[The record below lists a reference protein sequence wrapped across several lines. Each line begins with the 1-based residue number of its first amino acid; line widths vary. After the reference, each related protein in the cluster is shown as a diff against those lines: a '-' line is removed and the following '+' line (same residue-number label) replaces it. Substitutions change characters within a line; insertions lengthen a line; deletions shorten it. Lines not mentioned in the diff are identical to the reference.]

1 MNYREF
7 TERVYNYKHGLTN
20 SAESQNIQHSSKEE
34 NNVLGENNNPEDNI
48 MHSKLGDEW
57 DQHKYIRKEYL
68 GNNNWRYIY
77 ADGSSNV
84 TNAANETQAD
94 EAESRSRAT
103 QIRSTNKSN
112 YQAEQARKNA
122 GTVGGNSPASNTVPT
137 PSQQAEEERRRAGTY
152 NPASGI
158 GQHLSSNVQSPSNQS
173 FIEARGAAYQ
183 ENQRIDAS
191 AHNPSAAPSIKA
203 REGEDLPWQ
212 KIQGTK
218 AESERKMAANH
229 TTDGAKSLNLAIQQ
243 TTDRVKE
250 AERKAALDQQQ
261 EFGAQNALQAAV
273 NGLTSTGASEPNSLH
288 RAMTETAIRNN
299 GAPQGTP
306 YTDLQNQS
314 VDTTKELSAQKALTD
329 YQEQL
334 RDIYYDLNQAG
345 FDDATIINFI
355 RSSENRFGGES
366 IMDQL
371 NAFDPEKQQ
380 IIFFPG
386 AEEGIRNYMNT
397 VIPQLKNSAANLI
410 DAKKTED
417 IKAKLTP
424 EEYEYITKKQLTI

>member
-20 SAESQNIQHSSKEE
+20 SAESQNIQHSAKEE
-34 NNVLGENNNPEDNI
+34 NNILGENNNPEDNI

-84 TNAANETQAD
+84 TNASNETQAD

-103 QIRSTNKSN
+103 QIRSTNKAN
-112 YQAEQARKNA
+112 YRAEQERKTSGTPNA
-122 GTVGGNSPASNTVPT
+122 QT
-137 PSQQAEEERRRAGTY
+137 SQAI
-152 NPASGI
+152 GI
-158 GQHLSSNVQSPSNQS
+158 GQHLSNNVQSPSNQS
-173 FIEARGAAYQ
+173 FVEARGAAYQ
-183 ENQRIDAS
+183 ENQRKDAS
-191 AHNPSAAPSIKA
+191 AHDPSAAPSIKA

-212 KIQGTK
+212 QIQGTK
-218 AESERKMAANH
+218 AETERKLASNINNEPITTPALEKAIADTAVRNQAA
-229 TTDGAKSLNLAIQQ
+229 TASGIA
-243 TTDRVKE
+243 
-250 AERKAALDQQQ
+250 AERAAAGTPSGEAPD
-261 EFGAQNALQAAV
+261 N
-273 NGLTSTGASEPNSLH
+273 LH
-288 RAMTETAIRNN
+288 KAMTETEIRNN

-306 YTDLQNQS
+306 YNDLQNQS
-314 VDTTKELSAQKALTD
+314 VNATKDLSAQKALVD

-386 AEEGIRNYMNT
+386 AEEGIRSYMNT
-397 VIPQLKNSAANLI
+397 VIPQLKTSAANLI

-424 EEYEYITKKQLTI
+424 EEYEFITKNKLTI

>member
-20 SAESQNIQHSSKEE
+20 SAESQNIQHSTKEE

-103 QIRSTNKSN
+103 QIRSNNKSN
-112 YQAEQARKNA
+112 YQAEQERKNA
-122 GTVGGNSPASNTVPT
+122 GTPNAQTNQAVGIA
-137 PSQQAEEERRRAGTY
+137 
-152 NPASGI
+152 
-158 GQHLSSNVQSPSNQS
+158 QHLRNNVQSPSNQS
-173 FIEARGAAYQ
+173 FVEARGAAYQ

-212 KIQGTK
+212 QIQGTK
-218 AESERKMAANH
+218 AESERKLASNINKEPIVTPALEKAIADTAVRNQAA
-229 TTDGAKSLNLAIQQ
+229 TASGIA
-243 TTDRVKE
+243 
-250 AERKAALDQQQ
+250 AERAAAGTPSG
-261 EFGAQNALQAAV
+261 ETPA
-273 NGLTSTGASEPNSLH
+273 GLS
-288 RAMTETAIRNN
+288 RAMTETEIRNN
-299 GAPQGTP
+299 GAPQSTP

-314 VDTTKELSAQKALTD
+314 VNTTKDLSAQKALVD

-380 IIFFPG
+380 IIFFPS

-424 EEYEYITKKQLTI
+424 EEYEYITKNKLTI

>member
-7 TERVYNYKHGLTN
+7 TERVYNYKHGLN
-20 SAESQNIQHSSKEE
+20 KSADVQNIQHSSKEE
-34 NNVLGENNNPEDNI
+34 NNALGENNSPEDNI

-103 QIRSTNKSN
+103 QIRSTNKAN

-122 GTVGGNSPASNTVPT
+122 GTPNAQT
-137 PSQQAEEERRRAGTY
+137 SQAI
-152 NPASGI
+152 GI
-158 GQHLSSNVQSPSNQS
+158 GQHLSNNVQSPSNQS
-173 FIEARGAAYQ
+173 FVEARGAAYQ
-183 ENQRIDAS
+183 ENQRKDAS
-191 AHNPSAAPSIKA
+191 AHDPSAAPSIKA

-218 AESERKMAANH
+218 AETERKLASNINNEPITTPALEKAIADTAVRNQAA
-229 TTDGAKSLNLAIQQ
+229 TASGIA
-243 TTDRVKE
+243 
-250 AERKAALDQQQ
+250 AERAAAGTPSGEAPD
-261 EFGAQNALQAAV
+261 N
-273 NGLTSTGASEPNSLH
+273 LH
-288 RAMTETAIRNN
+288 KAMTETEIRNN

-306 YTDLQNQS
+306 YNDLQNQS
-314 VDTTKELSAQKALTD
+314 VNTTKDLSAQKALVD

-397 VIPQLKNSAANLI
+397 VIPQLKSSAANLI

-424 EEYEYITKKQLTI
+424 EEYEFITKNKLTI